1 MNGADVK
8 IAATDL
14 TEMALKF
21 QWIRERFP
29 HLDRVVQTFTF
40 YLSGKWFNY
49 LSIFIAIGFDWS
61 YWFMTALVFRPCDYA
76 QFWDSDT
83 GFIYTMDDR
92 NLSAIHAG
100 AAAAENC
107 PFFTDN
113 RCVLNET
120 AWQV

>member
-1 MNGADVK
+1 MNGGEVK

-14 TEMALKF
+14 TELAVKYEF
-21 QWIRERFP
+21 IRKRIP
-29 HLDRVVQTFTF
+29 HLDRVLRNCTF
-40 YLSGKWFNY
+40 YLSGKWVNF

-83 GFIYTMDDR
+83 GIIYTMDDR
-92 NLSAIHAG
+92 NLSYTHAG
-100 AAAAENC
+100 AAAAKNC

-113 RCVLNET
+113 K
-120 AWQV
+120 